1 MKEDEVEAAYNTFLM
16 VMDNGQLIDTM
27 LTTGSIKSTTASQKD
42 ALLAPQ
48 TVIITQQQQNNAV
61 YFGAGSLIGFVIT
74 TVAISFMF
82 RPKLSV
88 ERNE

>member
-1 MKEDEVEAAYNTFLM
+1 MKEDELEAAYNTFLM
-16 VMDNGQLIDTM
+16 VMENGQLIDTM
-27 LTTGSIKSTTASQKD
+27 LTTGSVKSTTASQKD

-61 YFGAGSLIGFVIT
+61 YFGSGSLIGFVIT

-82 RPKLSV
+82 RPKLSI

>member
-48 TVIITQQQQNNAV
+48 TVIIT
-61 YFGAGSLIGFVIT
+61 
-74 TVAISFMF
+74 
-82 RPKLSV
+82 
-88 ERNE
+88 